1 MNNPNCLDQET
12 AKILKIEDIMRATG
26 GELISG
32 HSGSF
37 GGVCID
43 SRKIKDGELFI
54 ALKGDRFDGH
64 DFIREALEKGSGAVV
79 SLSEFEPIKDKTI
92 ISVKDTLK
100 ALQDIARF
108 LRLKRDIPVVAVTGS
123 NGKTTTKEI
132 IASILDTRYRVL
144 KNSGN
149 FNNHIG
155 LPLSLTDIADED
167 EVIVLEMGASGPG
180 EIKEL
185 CNIAEPNYGV
195 LTNISP
201 AHLEGFK
208 DIETVRKTKL
218 ELLGTV
224 GVAVVNADDLFMME
238 GIYQSGFR
246 GSLVRYGIQSPAD
259 VYATDIKL
267 HEEGSSFTLHVPENT
282 SIVVNP
288 KISGMFNIYNLLAAA
303 SVGHLFNIDMV
314 SMKSVIDSFTGLPM
328 RLQFREVCG
337 VRVISDMYNA
347 NPASMEAAVSE
358 LVRTRKG
365 RAIAVLGDMLEL
377 GVYEEE
383 AHRQL
388 GRLMSGLQI
397 DIFIAVGPRMAFA
410 VSEFPGEVYSLQA
423 AAEAGRLLKDIL
435 KEGDTV
441 LIKGSRGM
449 RMEKALE
456 EYAL

>member
-1 MNNPNCLDQET
+1 MNNPTCFDQET
-12 AKILKIEDIMRATG
+12 AKILKLEDVMRATG

-32 HSGSF
+32 HLVSF

-43 SRKIKDGELFI
+43 SRKIKEGELFI

-123 NGKTTTKEI
+123 NGKTTTKEL

-185 CNIAEPNYGV
+185 CNIAEPDYGV

-218 ELLGTV
+218 ELLGAV
-224 GVAVVNADDLFMME
+224 GVAVVNADDPFMME

-259 VYATDIKL
+259 VCATDIKL
-267 HEEGSSFTLHVPENT
+267 HEEGSSFTLHVPKNT
-282 SIVVNP
+282 SIAVNP

-347 NPASMEAAVSE
+347 NPASMAAAVRE

-410 VSEFPGEVYSLQA
+410 VSEFSGEVYSLQA
-423 AAEAGRLLKDIL
+423 AAAAGRLLKDIL

-449 RMEKALE
+449 GMEKALE